1 MMIQVNPKL
10 TKYIELCKIV
20 KEELNNNSKKI
31 IQEDVLQIAMNVLK
45 DVTEIYGKLDFFDSV
60 NIGKKLYKE
69 NPSKYNKFEK
79 IIIII

>member
-1 MMIQVNPKL
+1 MPIPFNPKL

-79 IIIII
+79 IIITI